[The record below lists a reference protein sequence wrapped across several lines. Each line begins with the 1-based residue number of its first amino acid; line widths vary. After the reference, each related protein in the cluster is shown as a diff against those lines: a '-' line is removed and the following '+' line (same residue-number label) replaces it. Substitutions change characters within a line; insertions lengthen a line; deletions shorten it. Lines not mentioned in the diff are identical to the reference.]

1 MLISRL
7 RRLGFRA
14 IARFTLRLA
23 ALAVR
28 RPGEAIDHVLTQVA
42 LTRTASGRTPVE
54 TVPEWRRV
62 LHERIGARWPCDAE
76 GEFEQLWATVASDGL
91 PASAATNE
99 HDADPALAEMVW
111 CLTRHLEPRAVV
123 ETGVSRGTTSR
134 VILEAFERTGDGH
147 LWSVDLPPLE
157 EPWRRLVAT
166 AVPQGLR
173 ARWTYVRGS
182 SRRRL
187 PAVCRRVGAI
197 DLFIHDSLHTPG
209 NLHFELATVWPYL
222 RPGAAVVIDDAED
235 CGAVEVL
242 RKFTQSPLL
251 AAREG
256 RKSASAVFVVKTGD
270 TSRAAG
276 DSGGAVVDVR

>member
-1 MLISRL
+1 MLIGRL

-14 IARFTLRLA
+14 IARFVLRLG

-42 LTRTASGRTPVE
+42 LTRSAGARTPVE
-54 TVPEWRRV
+54 TVPDWRRT
-62 LHERIGARWPCDAE
+62 LHTRISARWPCEAAGD
-76 GEFEQLWATVASDGL
+76 FEQLWATLASDQ
-91 PASAATNE
+91 PSVSAATID
-99 HDADPALAEMVW
+99 HDADPTLAEMVW
-111 CLTRHLEPRAVV
+111 CLARHLQPRVVV

-134 VILEAFERTGDGH
+134 VILEAFERTGEGH

-166 AVPQGLR
+166 AVPETMR
-173 ARWTYVRGS
+173 DRWTYVRGS

-187 PAVCRRVGAI
+187 PALCRGVGAI
-197 DLFIHDSLHTPG
+197 DLFIHDSLHTPD

-222 RPGAAVVIDDAED
+222 RPGGGVVIDDAEE
-235 CGAVEVL
+235 CGAVEVVS
-242 RKFTQSPLL
+242 RFTQSPLL

-256 RKSASAVFVVKTGD
+256 RKSASAVFVAKTGD
-270 TSRAAG
+270 NSRVAE
-276 DSGGAVVDVR
+276 DSRGVDVQTR